1 MLKSIEIKNYRNLRH
16 ISIGQLGRVNLIIGK
31 NNTGKTSLLES
42 LRILLQSGF
51 DTTVEKILIARQE
64 RYKSF
69 QELSLQIDELAGLFY
84 GREGGF
90 SEAEKIEILA
100 KTQNALSP
108 IGFGLRF
115 VKYREQHVDFG
126 EADVPE
132 IFANLITKAY
142 KMKVEVPVQSNEGRI
157 GLEITSDQDKYIRS
171 FNENDML
178 DAIALNWLSA
188 RRTNACN
195 FVSAVNTVDDNDL
208 DIWWAKIALTD
219 GEDIAVSALQAVEPR
234 VERISQVKELQDDDT
249 RFVVRLNGHRKPI
262 PLRSMGDGMNRILT
276 MVLAM
281 INSAGGYL
289 LVDEFENG
297 LHYSVQQHLWQ
308 IVFHLAEELNV
319 QVFATT
325 HSNDTISAFESVVNK
340 DETNPLSGLLIK
352 LENIDENIESLVFE
366 PDELKVIQDNRIEVR
381 K

>member
-1 MLKSIEIKNYRNLRH
+1 MLKSIEVRNYRNLRH
-16 ISIGQLGRVNLIIGK
+16 ISIERLGRVNLIIGK

-42 LRILLQSGF
+42 LRILLQTGF
-51 DTTVEKILIARQE
+51 DTTLEKILIARQE

-69 QELSLQIDELAGLFY
+69 RELSTQIEELNGLFY

-90 SEAEKIEILA
+90 TESEKIDILA
-100 KTQNALSP
+100 KIGDGSSP

-126 EADVPE
+126 ETEVPE
-132 IFANLITKAY
+132 VFANLITKAY
-142 KMKVEVPVQSNEGRI
+142 KMKIEAPIETYDARI

-171 FNENDML
+171 LDETDVL
-178 DAIALNWLSA
+178 DAIASNWLSS
-188 RRTNACN
+188 RRTDACN
-195 FVSAVNTVDDNDL
+195 FVSAVNAVDDSDL

-219 GEDIAVSALQAVEPR
+219 GEDIAVRALQAIEPR
-234 VERISQVKELQDDDT
+234 VERISQIKELQDDDT

-276 MVLAM
+276 LVLAM
-281 INSAGGYL
+281 INSSGGYL
-289 LVDEFENG
+289 LIDEFENG

-308 IVFHLAEELNV
+308 IIFQLAEELNV

-325 HSNDTISAFESVVNK
+325 HSNDTIGAFGSVVNK
-340 DETNPLSGLLIK
+340 VESNPLSGLLIK
-352 LENIDENIESLVFE
+352 LENIDNHIESLVFE
-366 PDELKVIQDNRIEVR
+366 PDELKVIKENHIEVR
-381 K
+381 R